1 MTVATIAGTIGV
13 LKIGVAKIGMIGMAT
28 ETMIGPATE
37 ITTGVTTMEGAT
49 AKTAQDLKM
58 ALAAMAKTDRICAM
72 VNSVLRSQKEEI
84 AEVPVE
90 APEAAEDPEAVEED
104 PEAAEEDPEEAA
116 EEAS

>member
-58 ALAAMAKTDRICAM
+58 ALAATAKTDRICAM

-90 APEAAEDPEAVEED
+90 APEAVEEDPEAVEED
-104 PEAAEEDPEEAA
+104 PEAV